1 MLLKFFIGQI
11 DAKLLKTAMYK
22 EQRGNNKTYVNH
34 HYQNFIRIAFN
45 QQYA

>member
-22 EQRGNNKTYVNH
+22 EQPGIIEISVSYH
-34 HYQNFIRIAFN
+34 HY
-45 QQYA
+45 

>member
-22 EQRGNNKTYVNH
+22 EQSGNNKISVTYHYDQVTKFH
-34 HYQNFIRIAFN
+34 HNWV
-45 QQYA
+45 